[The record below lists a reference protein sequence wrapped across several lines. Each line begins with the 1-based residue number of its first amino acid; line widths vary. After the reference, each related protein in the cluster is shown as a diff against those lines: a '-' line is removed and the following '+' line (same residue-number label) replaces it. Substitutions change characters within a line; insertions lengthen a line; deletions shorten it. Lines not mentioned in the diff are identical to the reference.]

1 MTLVDTLV
9 FSGGGPDGVAFI
21 GCVRWLEDQGMLSG
35 GGGGS
40 ETAAAR
46 PPDHIDHIRTVVG
59 CSAGAIVALML
70 ALRMTS
76 REMEAWLRL
85 GVASGDLTEVAVD
98 GLLLVAD
105 RLGVDDGARV
115 LSTLRALLRERFPS
129 LAAEADGDGF
139 DVTFLQLAKATGRDL
154 KVGVACL
161 EDARGMLMSVDT
173 SPDLGVLKAVRM
185 SFSVPLLF
193 TPVVH
198 EGRTYVDG
206 GLFDYC
212 PTQHIESS
220 GAATSTLAVR
230 ITVPPVPPRAPGDP
244 PLDFV
249 SYALLLVRA
258 VMMRSSNGR
267 TQRPQAEAAA
277 AAPSP
282 TRVRSVDVPSL
293 LAEGFAGEREGEGRG
308 RMSFDAR
315 SMSLVVPAES
325 IDRYLAHGYDA
336 MNIFSRG

>member
-1 MTLVDTLV
+1 MSAADAADSDVP
-9 FSGGGPDGVAFI
+9 SG
-21 GCVRWLEDQGMLSG
+21 E
-35 GGGGS
+35 
-40 ETAAAR
+40 
-46 PPDHIDHIRTVVG
+46 
-59 CSAGAIVALML
+59 
-70 ALRMTS
+70 
-76 REMEAWLRL
+76 
-85 GVASGDLTEVAVD
+85 
-98 GLLLVAD
+98 
-105 RLGVDDGARV
+105 
-115 LSTLRALLRERFPS
+115 
-129 LAAEADGDGF
+129 
-139 DVTFLQLAKATGRDL
+139 
-154 KVGVACL
+154 
-161 EDARGMLMSVDT
+161 
-173 SPDLGVLKAVRM
+173 
-185 SFSVPLLF
+185 
-193 TPVVH
+193 
-198 EGRTYVDG
+198 
-206 GLFDYC
+206 
-212 PTQHIESS
+212 
-220 GAATSTLAVR
+220 VR
-230 ITVPPVPPRAPGDP
+230 ITTTGPGAPGGATTVQSAEEQETTWPATPPTVTALTPERAEPDTVTTVPPVPPRAPGDP